1 MKKKKKRNMHI
12 QENKRIYTLYY
23 SIYAQVSS
31 TVKTGYVLILAY
43 LLGMSVWSTSALYLL
58 ST

>member
-1 MKKKKKRNMHI
+1 MHI